1 MKTYRFLPLFALSAL
16 MAAPLLRADDTTPAP
31 PAGAPEHKRMDRLK
45 ELAERLDLTEDQ
57 KAKIKPILQ
66 DEMKALKDL
75 REDDTLDKDA
85 KREKMMEI
93 RKAHAAQ
100 IMAILTPEQQA
111 KFKAMQEHRKGP
123 DGGTAPHPAS

>member
-1 MKTYRFLPLFALSAL
+1 MKTYRLLPLFALSAL
-16 MAAPLLRADDTTPAP
+16 MAAPLLRADDTPPTPP
-31 PAGAPEHKRMDRLK
+31 PAHKEGRGDRLK
-45 ELAERLDLTEDQ
+45 ELAERLNLTDDQ

-66 DEMKALKDL
+66 DEMKALKAL

-100 IMAILTPEQQA
+100 ILAILTPEQQA
-111 KFKAMQEHRKGP
+111 KFKAMQERRKGP
-123 DGGTAPHPAS
+123 DGGEAPHPAS